1 MAMHRIM
8 AVYRREHIENP
19 QILIT
24 PEDVD
29 EMINILLE
37 SDIIECAAQ
46 MYSLGRP
53 RLPSGIFDHSF
64 IIGVR
69 KDRGAGVASSADG
82 SCKEPNVVS
91 VGNRELGRG
100 PVYYCQNGSSFDFPL
115 FSEIP
120 IGKVREVAKEFVAS
134 SGKRPNCIDWDVA
147 GYHDQ

>member
-1 MAMHRIM
+1 MTMHGIA
-8 AVYRREHIENP
+8 AVFRREHIENP
-19 QILIT
+19 RILIT

-37 SDIIECAAQ
+37 SDITECAAQ
-46 MYSLGRP
+46 MYSLDRP

-69 KDRGAGVASSADG
+69 EDREAGVVSSADG
-82 SCKEPNVVS
+82 GCEEPNVVS
-91 VGNRELGRG
+91 VGNHELGRG

-120 IGKVREVAKEFVAS
+120 IEKVREVAKEFVAS
-134 SGKRPNCIDWDVA
+134 GGRRPNCVDWDVA